1 MKAFA
6 CLISLHTNCQ
16 DCEASKDHLAMYTLT
31 HIHPLLIMCPDPRK
45 CAIAAISELEKGYYY
60 DAQER
65 FLNSDHILSC
75 LPCNIK

>member
-1 MKAFA
+1 
-6 CLISLHTNCQ
+6 
-16 DCEASKDHLAMYTLT
+16 MYTLT
-31 HIHPLLIMCPDPRK
+31 HIHPLLIMCPDPMK

-60 DAQER
+60 DTQER